1 MRFGIMAAGRW
12 SNLQQFA
19 IHRQFQ
25 LDVINLAAAETIKLY
40 IFNRLQLSAD
50 GTQNTATTPSR
61 NGGCNFSANFNHT
74 QVLEYFESLSI
85 NESLQTL
92 PTKTYER

>member
-61 NGGCNFSANFNHT
+61 NVASNADGG
-74 QVLEYFESLSI
+74 Y
-85 NESLQTL
+85 
-92 PTKTYER
+92 

>member
-1 MRFGIMAAGRW
+1 MNGYKHSVWHYGGRTLDQPAA
-12 SNLQQFA
+12 A

-25 LDVINLAAAETIKLY
+25 LDIINLVEVETIKLF

-61 NGGCNFSANFNHT
+61 
-74 QVLEYFESLSI
+74 Q
-85 NESLQTL
+85 
-92 PTKTYER
+92 R